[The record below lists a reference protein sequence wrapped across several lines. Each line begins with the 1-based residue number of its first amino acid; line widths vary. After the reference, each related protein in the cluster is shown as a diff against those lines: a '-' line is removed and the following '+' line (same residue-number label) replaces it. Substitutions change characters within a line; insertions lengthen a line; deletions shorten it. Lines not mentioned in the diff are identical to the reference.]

1 MTYRPDNTQVLY
13 LTNTDAEITNYKRCV
28 VAPISGSEITIS
40 ASAINTSGS
49 VLIKSWITDA
59 IGLTTLPYGNWS
71 FNLYASVDDISGTT
85 EIVVDVLKSNTVN
98 VETELFNFNTNDI
111 NDLTPALQ
119 LGTYNPGAITISPND
134 RLVVKL
140 YLTVTSAF
148 TRTLTLYTLGSTH
161 QSRIVL
167 PFDIPVTGDMLKTIY
182 NSSGNGIISGSSG
195 TGGIFTSGSV
205 TDGHIVTYFGSS
217 GSVVQDGGP
226 VPTSGSGGMIY
237 TGSALINVSGSKIS
251 HIPSGVTSGLGNQF
265 IVDAYGHITSASYVS
280 SGSSGGLSTI
290 SGSSVMSDTSGS
302 VVKHNVSGV
311 TANSYTLANITV
323 DKFGHVTAASNGTS
337 GSSSGGMDIIM
348 VQVFS

>member
-1 MTYRPDNTQVLY
+1 MTILDNFAGETSASIVSLKNNEVIDVNASQISANYYEATVSLISSY
-13 LTNTDAEITNYKRCV
+13 ASNLKIDLKVNATNTGAVTLN
-28 VAPISGSEITIS
+28 
-40 ASAINTSGS
+40 INS
-49 VLIKSWITDA
+49 
-59 IGLTTLPYGNWS
+59 
-71 FNLYASVDDISGTT
+71 
-85 EIVVDVLKSNTVN
+85 
-98 VETELFNFNTNDI
+98 
-111 NDLTPALQ
+111 
-119 LGTYNPGAITISPND
+119 LGT
-134 RLVVKL
+134 K
-140 YLTVTSAF
+140 
-148 TRTLTLYTLGSTH
+148 TLKK
-161 QSRIVL
+161 V
-167 PFDIPVTGDMLKTIY
+167 
-182 NSSGNGIISGSSG
+182 NSSGTAIDLASGDLVANAYNLFIYNGTYFILIGSLVSSSGSS
-195 TGGIFTSGSV
+195 
-205 TDGHIVTYFGSS
+205 
-217 GSVVQDGGP
+217 
-226 VPTSGSGGMIY
+226 TSGSGGMIY